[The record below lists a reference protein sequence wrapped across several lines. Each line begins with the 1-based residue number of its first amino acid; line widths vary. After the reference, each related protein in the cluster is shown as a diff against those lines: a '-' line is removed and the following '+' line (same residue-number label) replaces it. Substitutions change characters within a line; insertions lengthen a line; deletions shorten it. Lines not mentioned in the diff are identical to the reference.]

1 MLKKYLHRA
10 GDRRECS
17 CRKQTNKIEL
27 KSNIKIEGCNRD
39 HEFKV
44 TAEVLVVR
52 EGSRNRVL
60 QPKGTVTA
68 NKWKQ
73 NSQSLCVGTRQQEAG
88 VAEVEEGM
96 GASGVCDSKTGSGV
110 ENSGSSWLCWQS
122 VWWVDT
128 EGTGCQE

>member
-1 MLKKYLHRA
+1 MTEESEFA
-10 GDRRECS
+10 EN
-17 CRKQTNKIEL
+17 KQTNKTEL
-27 KSNIKIEGCNRD
+27 NSNIKIEGCNRD

-52 EGSRNRVL
+52 EGSRNGVL

-73 NSQSLCVGTRQQEAG
+73 DSQSLWGGTRQQEAG

-96 GASGVCDSKTGSGV
+96 GASGVYGSKTGSGV
-110 ENSGSSWLCWQS
+110 KNSGSSWLCWQS

-128 EGTGCQE
+128 EGTGHQE